1 MEIKEF
7 FDSNFSNID
16 RKCSCPD
23 HETAFNNVL
32 ERAEKMKKNNSI
44 RKSGYSEEY
53 PEYTEPKKSYTVIKV
68 IAGIAGGAAVLAGAV
83 FGMKFLA
90 EHGGLKG
97 PDVQGGAAS
106 GGNSAYTAEAA
117 QTVERIDISELAGKT
132 FTFSDMTATVDFA
145 AYDGQFI
152 RYDVTETWSGE
163 TGNSSFVLEPTRSDG
178 FKDKSPTAGIV
189 GVLREETDDKT
200 KKVTFVRQYA
210 MVTGDSFDF
219 YPCSYSNERNIE
231 RVTDLIVTVHKERDS
246 LISQDI
252 PYENDELGDGTEL
265 VYLWLSP
272 QVLNIRVGFE
282 DYDFKTDNPVVIAVS
297 AEGTTAEL
305 EGTFVSSVVSPDKS
319 EVVEYYYISADPQL
333 DLSEMKAFEINGKM
347 FEITEKPAEFTTA
360 TAITTAPLTTVTEIT
375 TPALGEDADTTAP
388 ASLIEDEIRSVSAM
402 LDNDTAV
409 LDALLADKETL
420 SAVIAETERKLN
432 VVKHDIEKIDEF
444 IKADTSGEE
453 SDEHR
458 ALVQNKA
465 DLEIQQKDQESE
477 LDRLNEKLTATEN
490 AISLYEGNISE
501 LEEKLAELHKLINEG

>member
-1 MEIKEF
+1 
-7 FDSNFSNID
+7 
-16 RKCSCPD
+16 
-23 HETAFNNVL
+23 
-32 ERAEKMKKNNSI
+32 MKKNNSI

-297 AEGTTAEL
+297 ADGTTAEL
-305 EGTFVSSVVSPDKS
+305 EGTLVSSVVSPDKS

-333 DLSEMKAFEINGKM
+333 DLSKMKAFEINGKM

-360 TAITTAPLTTVTEIT
+360 TAITTAPLTTVTET
-375 TPALGEDADTTAP
+375 NTAVPASDADTTAP
-388 ASLIEDEIRSVSAM
+388 ADPLEKEIRNVSDM
-402 LDNDTAV
+402 LDTDIGIR
-409 LDALLADKETL
+409 DAMMRDKETL
-420 SAVIAETERKLN
+420 SAWILATEGGLDA
-432 VVKHDIEKIDEF
+432 VKRDIEKLDEV

-465 DLEIQQKDQESE
+465 DLEIQQKDLESE